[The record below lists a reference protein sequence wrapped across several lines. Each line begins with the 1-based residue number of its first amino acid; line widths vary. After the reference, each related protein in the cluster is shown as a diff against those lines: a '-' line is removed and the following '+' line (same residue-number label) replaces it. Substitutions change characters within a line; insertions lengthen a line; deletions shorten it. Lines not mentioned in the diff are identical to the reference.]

1 MLNDYTME
9 MTEGKVCPYCRCET
23 KKVSSDRIYGKDY
36 FPGKFFLQCPEI
48 KEHYVGIRFDGKSL
62 GSLANKEL
70 RELRKKGHS
79 LFDPLWRGTEIKFQS
94 RELAYRWLS
103 NQMEIP
109 KRKTH
114 FGMFNDDQCM
124 KAIKIIEEYLTTF

>member
-1 MLNDYTME
+1 MLNDYSLE
-9 MTEGKVCPYCRCET
+9 ILEGRVCPYCNCEA
-23 KKVSSDRIYGKDY
+23 KMVSSDFVYGKDY
-36 FPGKFFLQCPEI
+36 FPGKFFLQCAEN
-48 KEHYVGIRFDGKSL
+48 KEHYVGIGSNGKSL
-62 GSLANKEL
+62 GSLANKDL

-79 LFDPLWRGTEIKFQS
+79 LFDPLWRGTEIKFQT

-109 KRKTH
+109 KIKTH
-114 FGMFNDDQCM
+114 FGMFNDEQCI

>member
-9 MTEGKVCPYCRCET
+9 MIEGKVCPYCRCET

-48 KEHYVGIRFDGKSL
+48 KEYYVGIRFDGKSL

-70 RELRKKGHS
+70 RELRKVDFNTFAVRHYAQDIKHQKITS
-79 LFDPLWRGTEIKFQS
+79 L
-94 RELAYRWLS
+94 
-103 NQMEIP
+103 
-109 KRKTH
+109 
-114 FGMFNDDQCM
+114 
-124 KAIKIIEEYLTTF
+124 